1 MINSIKSIENTLSAN
16 LNLTIM
22 FQLHHSI
29 NTLKIPCSCRNS
41 IEVDLTKSRS
51 INRNSARTLEKPK
64 QNFNH

>member
-29 NTLKIPCSCRNS
+29 NTLKIPK
-41 IEVDLTKSRS
+41 IAVAETQLKL
-51 INRNSARTLEKPK
+51 I
-64 QNFNH
+64 